1 MIEALAPDSA
11 DHTLDLSPLPWR
23 SRRTKHLL
31 DAHVSN
37 LLCEVIAKDS
47 ITVSQQV
54 ARCSVPGE
62 SIFTLLGRP
71 FRGRMSRDVE
81 VQDAPPLMG
90 QHQEHI
96 QNLKT
101 DSRHGET
108 VDRNKLPDV
117 VVQKGAPRLGRWF
130 PMADHVLADASL
142 AYVYTPFE

>member
-1 MIEALAPDSA
+1 MIETLAPDRA
-11 DHTLDLSPLPWR
+11 DHTLDVSPLPRR
-23 SRRTKHLL
+23 SRRTKQVL
-31 DAHVSN
+31 DAHISN

-54 ARCSVPGE
+54 TRCSVPGE
-62 SIFTLLGRP
+62 GISKLLGRP

-96 QNLKT
+96 QNLET
-101 DSRHGET
+101 DSRHGEK

-117 VVQKGAPRLGRWF
+117 VVQKGAPRLGRWV
-130 PMADHVLADASL
+130 PMADHVLADATL
-142 AYVYTPFE
+142 AYVYTQFE